1 MITIINIMPNS
12 LSGGSDQHSEPNI
25 AVNPDDPNQIAI
37 SVFISDPLGSAN
49 APVFI
54 SKDAGVTWTLNSIV
68 PSAAGSWLGTGDIT
82 TRFAGKSGN
91 FYAGILRDPGNLRLN
106 VLRTSSFSSSAT
118 MAILEDRNNVDQPYI
133 QASTVNGGPD
143 AGKDRV
149 YVGLND
155 FAAANGQTATI
166 DQSLDAGAT
175 AASFTSVRLEHRS
188 TGTAGQNGPQ
198 IRPIAHSDGTV
209 YAIFYG
215 WRAFSATQVVT
226 ADVIVVRDDN
236 WGIGAAPFTALVDPG
251 DGVVGRL
258 VANNVN
264 FTWDGTLGQERLGG
278 DLAIA
283 VDPNNSSIVYIAFC
297 DVQSGSYTIHIRSSQ
312 DRGVNWS
319 ADLKTISNGKNPV
332 LAINSQGSVGL
343 AYQQVVTSGGIQ
355 RWETHLELTVD
366 AFVSSNDS
374 VLASVPAN
382 TPTPQYLPYIGDY
395 MGLMAVGKN
404 FFGVFS
410 ANNTPDL
417 ANFPNG
423 VYYYRNHNFATRE
436 LLAVDGVTVV
446 APSID
451 PFFYK
456 VEDDVPKACSFIVE
470 RSTYGKD
477 EIDAMLQ
484 QPSGAVID
492 PAFRLV
498 VDGFRPFDFPN
509 GGITT
514 LNPTQNQLD
523 AWAPTV
529 TPSVTVSGMAIKPV
543 AVSSDDPSLSPK
555 VQRFIFTYEIVF
567 SDDSAFN
574 FPSGSSKVVQLN
586 ASIQS
591 ASATASIEL
600 INDPNPFFT
609 NGQEPALSPDL
620 RVFKV
625 VKGESRFNAPGISN
639 AGDAP
644 GFIRKVLE
652 NLRTDNTGSDTFDAL
667 PMDEIASALYF
678 NPKDEHG
685 NDVYDFALA
694 RVRYIGLTKD
704 AKDVRVFFRLFP
716 VLSTPTDYDPDTA
729 YREFWDK
736 NINQRVPLLGV
747 SKQKDAYITFP
758 CFVSKRVDATISS
771 MNSQLD
777 FMNIATIKHNPQAIE
792 VVMYYGCWLD
802 INQPSRPICPSVPPA
817 NNIDGIFT
825 GSVVSLQDQIR
836 GKPQCLIAE
845 IAYDSFDIPKGATP
859 STSDKLAQRD
869 LAFVDA

>member
-1 MITIINIMPNS
+1 MITVINIMPNW
-12 LSGGSDQHSEPNI
+12 LSYISAQHSEPNI
-25 AVNPDDPNQIAI
+25 AVNPADTNNIAI
-37 SVFISDPLGSAN
+37 SVFIGDPLGGAN

-54 SKDAGVTWTLNSIV
+54 SKDGGVTWTLNSIV
-68 PSAAGSWLGTGDIT
+68 PSRVGSPLGTYDIT
-82 TRFAGKSGN
+82 LRFAGKSGN
-91 FYAGILRDPGNLRLN
+91 FYAGILRDSSIDLN
-106 VLRTSSFSSSAT
+106 VLRTSSFTSSAT
-118 MAILEDRNNVDQPYI
+118 MAILEDRGNVDQPYI
-133 QASTVNGGPD
+133 QASTMMAGPD

-149 YVGLND
+149 YIGLND

-166 DQSLDAGAT
+166 DQSLDAGDPAPT
-175 AASFTSVRLEHRS
+175 FTSVRLEHRS

-198 IRPIAHSDGTV
+198 IRPITHPDGTV

-215 WRAFSATQVVT
+215 WRAFSAAGVVT

-236 WGIGAAPFTALVDPG
+236 WGTGAAPFTALIDPG
-251 DGVVGRL
+251 DGVVGRRA
-258 VANNVN
+258 ANNVS
-264 FTWDGTLGQERLGG
+264 FTWANAPTLGQERLGG

-297 DVQSGSYTIHIRSSQ
+297 DVQSGSYTIHIRRSQ

-319 ADLKTISNGKNPV
+319 PDLKTVTNGKNPV
-332 LAINSQGSVGL
+332 LAINSRGAVGL
-343 AYQQVVTSGGIQ
+343 AYQQVVTTGGIQ
-355 RWETHLELTVD
+355 RWETHFELTVD
-366 AFVSSNDS
+366 AFASSTDS
-374 VLASVPAN
+374 LLASVPAN
-382 TPTPQYLPYIGDY
+382 APTSQYLPYIGDY
-395 MGLMAVGKN
+395 MGLMAVGKD

-410 ANNTPDL
+410 ANNTPDQ

-423 VYYYRNHNFATRE
+423 VYYYRNHNFATKK

-484 QPSGAVID
+484 QPSGAAID
-492 PAFRLV
+492 PAFWV
-498 VDGFRPFDFPN
+498 VADGFRPFDFPN

-529 TPSVTVSGMAIKPV
+529 TPSGTVSGMTIKPV

-555 VQRFIFTYEIVF
+555 VQRFTFTYEIVF

-600 INDPNPFFT
+600 INDPNPFLT
-609 NGQEPALSPDL
+609 NGQMSSLSPDL

-625 VKGESRFNAPGISN
+625 VKGESRFNAPGIST

-644 GFIRKVLE
+644 GFIKKVLE
-652 NLRTDNTGSDTFDAL
+652 NLRTGNAGSDTFDAL
-667 PMDEIASALYF
+667 PTDENASALYF
-678 NPKDEHG
+678 MPKDENG
-685 NDVYDFALA
+685 KDVYNFALA
-694 RVRYIGLTKD
+694 RVRYRGLTKD

-716 VLSTPTDYDPDTA
+716 EQSISTDYEPDTT
-729 YREFWDK
+729 YREYWDK
-736 NINQRVPLLGV
+736 NIGQRVPLLGV
-747 SKQKDAYITFP
+747 SKQKDEYMTFP
-758 CFVSKRVDATISS
+758 CFAFKRLDATISS
-771 MNSQLD
+771 MNSQID
-777 FMNIATIKHNPQAIE
+777 FMNVATMTHDPQGAE

-802 INQPSRPICPSVPPA
+802 LNQPSQLICPRVPPA
-817 NNIDGIFT
+817 SNIDGIFT
-825 GSVVSLQDQIR
+825 GTLVSLQDQIR

-845 IAYDSFDIPKGATP
+845 IAYDRFEIPKGATP
-859 STSDKLAQRD
+859 STSDKLAQRN
-869 LAFVDA
+869 LAFHA